1 MAQNVN
7 INEILNLNKFPT
19 HIQRKIAWGALR
31 ELFALKL
38 LPKDGHDTNDLIR
51 ALIKGVENTQGEF
64 GKNSHALRVIL
75 DIHFSM
81 KHSAYDLSEYLP
93 EYRGPVEDLVA
104 WYAAE

>member
-1 MAQNVN
+1 MN
-7 INEILNLNKFPT
+7 INPNINDILNLNRFPA

-38 LPKDGHDTNDLIR
+38 LPSGNSNDQIR
-51 ALIKGVENTQGEF
+51 AIIKGVEDAQGAF
-64 GKNSHALRVIL
+64 GKDGHALRVIL
-75 DIHFSM
+75 DIHYAL
-81 KHSAYDLSEYLP
+81 KHSAYDLSDFLA